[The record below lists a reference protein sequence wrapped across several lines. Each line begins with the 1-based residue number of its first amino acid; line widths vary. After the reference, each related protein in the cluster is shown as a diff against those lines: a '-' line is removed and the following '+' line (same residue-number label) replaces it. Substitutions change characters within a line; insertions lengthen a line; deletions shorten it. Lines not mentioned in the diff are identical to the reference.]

1 MLEKQLTDWTSD
13 DILRLVQN
21 AVPEGISL
29 DYKASLPGGTDEERK
44 EFLADASSF
53 ANTLGGL
60 MVFGIEDERD
70 SNGRA
75 TGIPKGVIGV
85 SATNIDAEIG
95 RLQAMARDGVEPP
108 ISNIVFKA
116 IEVPG
121 KGRVLVA
128 RVSQSLNA
136 PHMVAFKRSSR
147 FFKRTSTGKYQLSRT
162 EIMNAFQQ
170 GTDFLTK
177 LASYRQTRVGLL
189 ANGDSAIPLPEG
201 PRVILHLLP
210 LSPEA
215 RVDVLELFNNMA
227 KNDSINPIITTWRQ
241 ERINFAGYLSYADK
255 RGYVQVYRNGRIEAV
270 SANLVSAST
279 GEEKWVP
286 SLSFEDAILGAVRR
300 YAETLVRLGVEFPIA
315 VGLTLVGAK
324 GYVFANRGY
333 AELPQPLDSNLYL
346 CDDVFLESL
355 DNIDVALKPVFDSL
369 WQAGGYPGSIYYK
382 DGRWVGK

>member
-1 MLEKQLTDWTSD
+1 
-13 DILRLVQN
+13 
-21 AVPEGISL
+21 
-29 DYKASLPGGTDEERK
+29 
-44 EFLADASSF
+44 
-53 ANTLGGL
+53 
-60 MVFGIEDERD
+60 
-70 SNGRA
+70 
-75 TGIPKGVIGV
+75 
-85 SATNIDAEIG
+85 
-95 RLQAMARDGVEPP
+95 
-108 ISNIVFKA
+108 
-116 IEVPG
+116 
-121 KGRVLVA
+121 
-128 RVSQSLNA
+128 
-136 PHMVAFKRSSR
+136 
-147 FFKRTSTGKYQLSRT
+147 
-162 EIMNAFQQ
+162 
-170 GTDFLTK
+170 
-177 LASYRQTRVGLL
+177 
-189 ANGDSAIPLPEG
+189 
-201 PRVILHLLP
+201 
-210 LSPEA
+210 
-215 RVDVLELFNNMA
+215 MA